1 MAIVN
6 GQIVASVNDKIQ
18 ILKSLL
24 DSIEDIKEK
33 QVIVLIYGSDVTDEE
48 KEKAIELINNNYPW
62 VEVGAF
68 DGGQSVYSYF
78 IDIE

>member
-1 MAIVN
+1 MKLNEKAI
-6 GQIVASVNDKIQ
+6 
-18 ILKSLL
+18 
-24 DSIEDIKEK
+24 
-33 QVIVLIYGSDVTDEE
+33 IYVPDGEE